1 MNTQEKNNNCV
12 DAMPEGIA
20 LYFKFRPDQKGS
32 GNGLLNDHY
41 KGLNI

>member
-20 LYFKFRPDQKGS
+20 LQFKLK
-32 GNGLLNDHY
+32 
-41 KGLNI
+41 KIKVV